1 MKRMVYI
8 IVAVMML
15 TGCRRGAEWR
25 SSEGA
30 AWGTVYHITYL
41 ADRPLDDSIVATMQR
56 VNMSLSM
63 FEPRSTVSRINR
75 GESMRADTMTAEV
88 YRLSRRVWSLSGG
101 YFDPTVGPLVEL
113 WGFGTKGESPY
124 PDSSSVAEAVSL
136 VGMEHTRLEGDTLT
150 FDREGVSLDFS
161 AVAKGYGVD
170 CIAAT
175 LRRNGCT
182 DFMVEVGGEV
192 SVSGNNRRGELWR
205 IMVENPADSLEM
217 EPIILH
223 LDNECVATS
232 GNYRN
237 YHIDASGRRYAHTIN
252 PHTGYPQ
259 QGKYLSVT
267 VIAPTCGEADAL
279 ATAIMAM
286 PADSIAAM
294 IRQVP
299 GARVIAIDA
308 DLQLVT
314 IGQ

>member
-1 MKRMVYI
+1 MKRMIYI
-8 IVAVMML
+8 IAAVVML

-25 SSEGA
+25 NSEGA

-41 ADRPLDDSIVATMQR
+41 ADRPLDDSIIATMQR

-63 FEPRSTVSRINR
+63 FEPQSTVSRINR
-75 GESMRADTMTAEV
+75 GESRQVDSMTAEV
-88 YRLSRRVWSLSGG
+88 YRISRRVWALSGG
-101 YFDPTVGPLVEL
+101 YFDPTVRPLVDL
-113 WGFGTKGESPY
+113 WGFSTKGERPY
-124 PDSSSVAEAVSL
+124 PDSASVEESLAL
-136 VGMEHTRLEGDTLT
+136 VGMEHTCLVGDTLT
-150 FDREGVSLDFS
+150 LDREGISLDFS

-192 SVSGNNRRGELWR
+192 SVSGLNPRGELWR
-205 IMVENPADSLEM
+205 IMVENPADSLDM
-217 EPIILH
+217 EPVILH

-237 YHIDASGRRYAHTIN
+237 YRVDADGRRYAHTFN

-267 VIAPTCGEADAL
+267 VIARTCGEADAL
-279 ATAIMAM
+279 ATAAMAM
-286 PADSIAAM
+286 PADSIATM
-294 IRQVP
+294 ISKVP
-299 GARVIAIDA
+299 GARVLAIDSE
-308 DLQLVT
+308 LQLVT